1 MIKVTLPKKTRIFGL
16 TDSVKLSPDFQ
27 TLCDNTIEEIINQ
40 FGNVYS
46 EPHE

>member
-1 MIKVTLPKKTRIFGL
+1 MEVTFPKKTRFFDL

-46 EPHE
+46 GPHE